1 MVYLAI
7 ALVAVAALCAL
18 DLLLTLAVL
27 RRLRDRPA
35 APAMTEEGGIA
46 VGAAVGPFATQCTEG
61 APLTEKDLGDGAVV
75 SFFSPGCS
83 PCRRKLPVFVQ
94 QATALQGRRQVIA
107 VVVTSSGRPDEEAE
121 AHAMAEQLAAVARVV
136 REDAEGPCT
145 TAFGVQAFPSQFT
158 ISAPDGASPTVAAVG
173 DTALATA
180 LPIGSA

>member
-18 DLLLTLAVL
+18 DLMLTLAVL
-27 RRLRDRPA
+27 RRLRDHPSGPA
-35 APAMTEEGGIA
+35 AADEGGIA
-46 VGAAVGPFATQCTEG
+46 VGAAVGTFATQCVEG

-83 PCRRKLPVFVQ
+83 PCRHKLPVFVK
-94 QATALQGRRQVIA
+94 QAAALQGRRQVIA
-107 VVVTSSGRPDEEAE
+107 VVVTSSGRRDEEAE
-121 AHAMAEQLAAVARVV
+121 AHTMAEQLAAVTRVV

-145 TAFGVQAFPSQFT
+145 TAFGVHAFPSQFT

-173 DTALATA
+173 DAVLTA
-180 LPIGSA
+180 LPVGSA

>member
-7 ALVAVAALCAL
+7 ALAAVAALCAL

-35 APAMTEEGGIA
+35 GPALTEEGGIA
-46 VGAAVGPFATQCTEG
+46 VGEAVGTFATRCTEG

-83 PCRRKLPVFVQ
+83 PCRRKLPVFVER
-94 QATALQGRRQVIA
+94 AAALQGHRQVIA
-107 VVVTSSGRPDEEAE
+107 VVVTASGGPDEEAE

-136 REDAEGPCT
+136 REDTEGPCT
-145 TAFGVQAFPSQFT
+145 AAFAVQAFPSQFAV
-158 ISAPDGASPTVAAVG
+158 SAPDGASPTVAAVG
-173 DTALATA
+173 DAALTTA
-180 LPIGSA
+180 LPVGSA